1 MALAEF
7 KGPQLQQ
14 YDKDKAG
21 AVHMHYGRAFM
32 VGVGAKDKKELRLL
46 RLADGSLV
54 DDGLFEVGRL
64 CYELRCKRGTRTMLQ
79 NRSLVSR
86 RVTATL
92 ARSQNMLRLYGVCR
106 MTRLTRRSGETLYSS
121 LSYSRARRGRGGE

>member
-1 MALAEF
+1 MHPTVVDNDARQDQEETRPDVHRIRKPAPRSARKLGGGVALAEF

-64 CYELRCKRGTRTMLQ
+64 CYE
-79 NRSLVSR
+79 
-86 RVTATL
+86 
-92 ARSQNMLRLYGVCR
+92 
-106 MTRLTRRSGETLYSS
+106 
-121 LSYSRARRGRGGE
+121 